1 MLFKKQLINLV
12 VRKLND
18 RKLRK
23 KMRYGYKGITDTFW
37 WYLGKKLQDQQE
49 IDDVYYGLAKFF
61 KNYHGA
67 EDSLFESFEINDMI
81 ILNGRIY
88 VYVGRP
94 GFFIGRGGSNINF
107 ITDLINNGP
116 NGKVIHNFE
125 FEIIEDNTSW
135 RRHVATYLTMVYGE

>member
-18 RKLRK
+18 PKLRK
-23 KMRYGYKGITDTFW
+23 KIRYGYKGITDTFW

-49 IDDVYYGLAKFF
+49 IDDVYYGMAKMY
-61 KNYHGA
+61 KGDTWLLEN
-67 EDSLFESFEINDMI
+67 FEINDM
-81 ILNGRIY
+81 LVLKNKIY
-88 VYVGRP
+88 IHVGCP
-94 GFFIGRGGSNINF
+94 GIFIGRDGWNINKL
-107 ITDLINNGP
+107 TDKINNGS